1 MERGKR
7 EILPGK
13 GEKFPQRIAYF
24 RSPDSL
30 FGTGKR
36 RGACAKAVKLRGLTR
51 RVIVRERL
59 RGSVQ
64 VVRSDQSG
72 KSSIN
77 VVGLS
82 WRSMRLQFRSFAGGT
97 DNGPAHTYM
106 VSPNTISPNATTTA
120 RAARRFAALLCVAA
134 VTLPVAAFGQSRETS
149 KLPTLQ
155 QLPTLQL
162 QSREALGEG
171 DSIRI
176 TVFQNPDLT
185 TETRISERGTITF
198 PLVGEISLA
207 GLTPVDAEARIADKL
222 IKGKFVLKPQV
233 SLNVIRVRSRQVSV
247 LGQVARPGRY
257 PLDDTSSNLTD
268 ILALA
273 GGVSPTGDDNVTVMV
288 TRDGKTAKLEINVP
302 TMYRT
307 GDLSRNLQLENGD
320 TIFVQRAP
328 VFYIYGEVQRAG
340 SYRLEQGM
348 TVMQALSVGGGVTP
362 RGTDR
367 GVKIRRKTGD
377 GTQAVDARLT
387 DPVRPDDVIYIRES
401 LF

>member
-1 MERGKR
+1 MV
-7 EILPGK
+7 
-13 GEKFPQRIAYF
+13 
-24 RSPDSL
+24 SL
-30 FGTGKR
+30 
-36 RGACAKAVKLRGLTR
+36 
-51 RVIVRERL
+51 
-59 RGSVQ
+59 
-64 VVRSDQSG
+64 
-72 KSSIN
+72 
-77 VVGLS
+77 
-82 WRSMRLQFRSFAGGT
+82 
-97 DNGPAHTYM
+97 
-106 VSPNTISPNATTTA
+106 SPNTISPNATTTTA
-120 RAARRFAALLCVAA
+120 QAARRFAALLCVAA
-134 VTLPVAAFGQSRETS
+134 VTLPVAAFGQSRDTG

-288 TRDGKTAKLEINVP
+288 RRNGKTAKMEINVP
-302 TMYRT
+302 SMYRT
-307 GDLSRNLQLENGD
+307 GDLSRNLELENGD

-340 SYRLEQGM
+340 SYRLEPVM

-367 GVKIRRKTGD
+367 GLEIRRRKPD
-377 GTQAVDARLT
+377 GTFLSVDAHLT
-387 DPVRPDDVIYIRES
+387 DPVQADDVIYVRES

>member
-1 MERGKR
+1 MWN
-7 EILPGK
+7 
-13 GEKFPQRIAYF
+13 A
-24 RSPDSL
+24 
-30 FGTGKR
+30 
-36 RGACAKAVKLRGLTR
+36 
-51 RVIVRERL
+51 
-59 RGSVQ
+59 
-64 VVRSDQSG
+64 
-72 KSSIN
+72 
-77 VVGLS
+77 
-82 WRSMRLQFRSFAGGT
+82 
-97 DNGPAHTYM
+97 
-106 VSPNTISPNATTTA
+106 ISPNAA
-120 RAARRFAALLCVAA
+120 AAARRLAALLCLAA
-134 VTLPVAAFGQSRETS
+134 MTLSATAFGQSREA
-149 KLPTLQ
+149 P
-155 QLPTLQL
+155 LPTLQL
-162 QSREALGEG
+162 QSRETLGEG

-198 PLVGEISLA
+198 PLVGEIALA
-207 GLTPVDAEARIADKL
+207 GLAPVDAEARIADKL

-362 RGTDR
+362 RGADR